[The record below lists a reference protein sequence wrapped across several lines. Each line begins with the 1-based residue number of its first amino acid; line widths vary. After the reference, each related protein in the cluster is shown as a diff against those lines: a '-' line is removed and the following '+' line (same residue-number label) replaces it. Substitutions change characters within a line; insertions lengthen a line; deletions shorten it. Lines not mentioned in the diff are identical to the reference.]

1 MDNEKMIEK
10 FGSWVRVQVAF
21 YDFIFETALETC
33 ASCFNKS
40 IVSDFSDGED
50 LYEKSVTAIETHF
63 SSFEEA
69 WKAFNK
75 QMHTDSSATGD

>member
-1 MDNEKMIEK
+1 MDNEKLIAK

-21 YDFIFETALETC
+21 YHFIFQTALEMCPHHTNQ
-33 ASCFNKS
+33 SM
-40 IVSDFSDGED
+40 IEGFSDGED
-50 LYEKSVTAIETHF
+50 PYESAVLAIETHF

-75 QMHTDSSATGD
+75 QIQTDATHR